1 MKTTPL
7 IIGRII
13 GVAVLLSAL
22 WGCAEKKPSISEKAP
37 EALLNFGLERLE
49 RNDYETAER
58 AFQAIKNRY
67 PYSKQVITAELKMA
81 ESHIRRKDFDSALL
95 VYYDFERLHPKDNN
109 IPYVIY
115 QEALCHFEQV
125 STIDRE
131 QTHVISAK
139 KEVER
144 LIKRFPDSK
153 YANKARDYLRKCL
166 VHLAEYELYV
176 GHFYFKM
183 GEYEAALL
191 RYKYIIQNYPDTGQ
205 YHEALEYI
213 SKCEK
218 RLAEQD

>member
-1 MKTTPL
+1 MKRIPL

-13 GVAVLLSAL
+13 SVAVLISAL
-22 WGCAEKKPSISEKAP
+22 WGCAERKPSISKQGP
-37 EALLNFGLERLE
+37 EALLAFGLERLE
-49 RNDYETAER
+49 RNEYER
-58 AFQAIKNRY
+58 AEMAFLAIKNRY

-81 ESHIRRKDFDSALL
+81 ESHVRRKDFDSALL

-115 QEALCHFEQV
+115 QEGLCNFEQV

-131 QTHVISAK
+131 QTHVIEAK
-139 KEVER
+139 QEFER

-153 YANKARDYLRKCL
+153 YANKARGYLRKCL

-183 GEYEAALL
+183 GEYEAAMH
-191 RYKYIIQNYPDTGQ
+191 RYKYIIQNYPDMGQ

-213 SKCEK
+213 GKCKK
-218 RLAEQD
+218 RLAEKN